1 MQKEKVVGGGGLCGL
16 YISGNR
22 DSQLA
27 SISILN
33 DFTDDVL
40 TTSADSLLLNGTVRI
55 LNFRG

>member
-1 MQKEKVVGGGGLCGL
+1 MGRGKRLWEEMGYAG

-27 SISILN
+27 SISILK

-40 TTSADSLLLNGTVRI
+40 TTLTDSFLQNGTVWI
-55 LNFRG
+55 QNFGV

>member
-1 MQKEKVVGGGGLCGL
+1 MCAEGKRLWEEVGYVG

-40 TTSADSLLLNGTVRI
+40 TTSADSLLKNGAV
-55 LNFRG
+55 